1 MCGSSLG
8 RSLTGSRRSGQC
20 RRKVGRTVD
29 DFYKGSLFT
38 KDQAFVLRHGEILA
52 RFWICLQTLSVSF
65 VRSEAIEC
73 HQTPSHVIRAF
84 IGKKIP
90 DEVATAP
97 GNDTTPILG
106 VLLELIPLERI
117 NVVANEAADLH
128 WCSPG
133 GGSRGFAIGNNQR
146 SAGRHK
152 TPDYGAAADPSG

>member
-20 RRKVGRTVD
+20 RRKAERTVD

-52 RFWICLQTLSVSF
+52 RFRICLQALSLSF

-73 HQTPSHVIRAF
+73 HPTPSHVIRAF

-90 DEVATAP
+90 DEVATAS

-117 NVVANEAADLH
+117 NVVANGAADLR
-128 WCSPG
+128 SPG
-133 GGSRGFAIGNNQR
+133 GGSRGFAIENNQR
-146 SAGRHK
+146 GAGRHK
-152 TPDYGAAADPSG
+152 TSVYGAAADASG